1 MLPANVIAIPRL
13 LSYRAPAPAV
23 PVAVLESDTYG
34 YAYGTGKVRVPR
46 WRALVPR
53 VNGQELRVS
62 RAQCIWLVAV
72 TTATKK
78 ALWPMAMAHGPW
90 PMNLR
95 TKQLG
100 IMHSIASVT
109 TLHPV
114 DTPESNTTHV
124 FFELQ
129 MATNGYKWNAD

>member
-1 MLPANVIAIPRL
+1 VLPANVIAIPRP

-72 TTATKK
+72 ATATKK
-78 ALWPMAMAHGPW
+78 ALWPMGESSHEAIRHHALHCISNNPT
-90 PMNLR
+90 PSR
-95 TKQLG
+95 HPG
-100 IMHSIASVT
+100 I
-109 TLHPV
+109 
-114 DTPESNTTHV
+114 E
-124 FFELQ
+124 
-129 MATNGYKWNAD
+129 YNACAL